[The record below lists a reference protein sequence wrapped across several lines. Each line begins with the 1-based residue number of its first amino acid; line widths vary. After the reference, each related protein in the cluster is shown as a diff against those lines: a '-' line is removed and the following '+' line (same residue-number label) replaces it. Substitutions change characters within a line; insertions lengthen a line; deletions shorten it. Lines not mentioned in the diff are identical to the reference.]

1 MEEQFLDVRG
11 TRVQLYVGGEGTPLL
26 FLHGAG
32 GGGWTP
38 GLEQLAQRF
47 QVYAPTH
54 PGFGASDL
62 REEWDSLDDYVYH
75 YLDLLDTL
83 GLERVHLAG
92 ASMGGWLA
100 AELAVGHSH
109 RLRTLVLLDP
119 AGLWVDEAPMADLF
133 LLPQEE
139 LTKLMWHDPSRAPA
153 RPPATPESMLAEART
168 RTTVARVA
176 WNPYFHNPK
185 LPGRLGRIAVPT
197 LVLWGESDRLI
208 PLEHGRRYQQL
219 IPGAELQVIPE
230 CGHSIFREQ
239 PERGAQAIADF
250 IARHSPD
257 R

>member
-1 MEEQFLDVRG
+1 
-11 TRVQLYVGGEGTPLL
+11 
-26 FLHGAG
+26 
-32 GGGWTP
+32 
-38 GLEQLAQRF
+38 
-47 QVYAPTH
+47 
-54 PGFGASDL
+54 
-62 REEWDSLDDYVYH
+62 
-75 YLDLLDTL
+75 
-83 GLERVHLAG
+83 
-92 ASMGGWLA
+92 MGGWLA

-197 LVLWGESDRLI
+197 LVLWGESDRLVT
-208 PLEHGRRYQQL
+208 PAYGQAYAQR
-219 IPGAELQVIPE
+219 IPGARFQTIPQA
-230 CGHSIFREQ
+230 GHYPYLEQ
-239 PERGAQAIADF
+239 PEAFTAAVAEFLR
-250 IARHSPD
+250 R
-257 R
+257 